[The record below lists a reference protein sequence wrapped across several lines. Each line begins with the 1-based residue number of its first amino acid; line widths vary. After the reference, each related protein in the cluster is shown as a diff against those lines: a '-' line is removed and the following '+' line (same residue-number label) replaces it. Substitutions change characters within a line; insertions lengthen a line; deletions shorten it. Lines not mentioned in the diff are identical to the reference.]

1 MSSLLLGLVPALG
14 WGMQAIVM
22 QIVGGKFTNKVMGM
36 VTGNLIFAT
45 IIFIFRQPAS
55 LTPSL
60 IIGAVLCSVF
70 WGIGQ
75 ILQVCSFDLLG
86 VSMAMPINTAEQLIG
101 TILFGVFYFHEWHTT
116 RQYLFG
122 IVAILLIIVGVIVIS
137 IRGKGSGSVSPQDFL
152 HGIVVVSVSSAG
164 LIGYAVIPRIFG
176 LNGWDMLLPQAIVM
190 WLVISGIVSR
200 VRDNHMWRVK
210 SWQNI
215 ITGFCFGIANLTMLL
230 SNELNGVSIGYTLS
244 QMNVVVSTIGGIVIL
259 HEHAG
264 ERHCKLITGLL
275 LIIGGAIFIGL
286 TK

>member
-36 VTGNLIFAT
+36 VTGNLIFAA

-101 TILFGVFYFHEWHTT
+101 TILFGVLFSRMAYNKAVPIWNCGNFTYHSWRYCHLYSWKRLRISLSTRLLKWNCGSICFFSWTSWLCGYTSNIRTEWLGHA
-116 RQYLFG
+116 
-122 IVAILLIIVGVIVIS
+122 VATSDSDVACD
-137 IRGKGSGSVSPQDFL
+137 IRNC
-152 HGIVVVSVSSAG
+152 ISSAG
-164 LIGYAVIPRIFG
+164 
-176 LNGWDMLLPQAIVM
+176 
-190 WLVISGIVSR
+190 
-200 VRDNHMWRVK
+200 
-210 SWQNI
+210 
-215 ITGFCFGIANLTMLL
+215 
-230 SNELNGVSIGYTLS
+230 
-244 QMNVVVSTIGGIVIL
+244 
-259 HEHAG
+259 
-264 ERHCKLITGLL
+264 
-275 LIIGGAIFIGL
+275 
-286 TK
+286 

>member
-36 VTGNLIFAT
+36 VTGNLIFAA

-116 RQYLFG
+116 RQYPFTRSRYYPYTCIWSQG
-122 IVAILLIIVGVIVIS
+122 
-137 IRGKGSGSVSPQDFL
+137 
-152 HGIVVVSVSSAG
+152 
-164 LIGYAVIPRIFG
+164 AV
-176 LNGWDMLLPQAIVM
+176 
-190 WLVISGIVSR
+190 
-200 VRDNHMWRVK
+200 
-210 SWQNI
+210 
-215 ITGFCFGIANLTMLL
+215 
-230 SNELNGVSIGYTLS
+230 
-244 QMNVVVSTIGGIVIL
+244 
-259 HEHAG
+259 
-264 ERHCKLITGLL
+264 
-275 LIIGGAIFIGL
+275 
-286 TK
+286 

>member
-1 MSSLLLGLVPALG
+1 
-14 WGMQAIVM
+14 MQAIVM

-36 VTGNLIFAT
+36 VTGNLIFAA
-45 IIFIFRQPAS
+45 IIFAFRQPAS

-86 VSMAMPINTAEQLIG
+86 VSMAMPISTAEQLIG
-101 TILFGVFYFHEWHTT
+101 TILFGVFYFHEWQTT

-137 IRGKGSGSVSPQDFL
+137 IRGKDSGSVSPQDFL
-152 HGIVVVSVSSAG
+152 NGIVVVSVSSAG
-164 LIGYAVIPRIFG
+164 LVGYAVIPRIFG
-176 LNGWDMLLPQAIVM
+176 LNGWDMLLPQAIAM

-200 VRDNHMWRVK
+200 VRDNHMWEVK